1 MRNHSGFRGDLGGSG
16 GREGRGVLVLPLDY
30 FESAKGVYFIL
41 GTGEKDLTF
50 ILNTKYS
57 NGLSFD
63 LRRTPIYTTDRLK
76 SWNIW
81 GSVNLKKKRFIVLSN
96 WEPDWEA

>member
-1 MRNHSGFRGDLGGSG
+1 M
-16 GREGRGVLVLPLDY
+16 LVLPLEY

-41 GTGEKDLTF
+41 GTDEKDLTF

-63 LRRTPIYTTDRLK
+63 LRRTSIYNTGRFK
-76 SWNIW
+76 SWIIW
-81 GSVNLKKKRFIVLSN
+81 GSVNLKKNDL
-96 WEPDWEA
+96 